1 MEMVQFLQT
10 KSKHANHDGKVT
22 NAEINAYGVNSDIE
36 KQKIEDRNRIVN
48 NMSMF
53 YGDDLTEYE
62 GSIMDYRYLDDDEA

>member
-1 MEMVQFLQT
+1 MLTTTAKLQMPKLMLT
-10 KSKHANHDGKVT
+10 AST
-22 NAEINAYGVNSDIE
+22 DIE